1 MDRGLS
7 LDLSREAVSYD
18 DISSRLAHKKISNV
32 AVKRNHNT
40 LVKALEI
47 IHELVKSGRLKAEG
61 EVEIIRTPERLKEY
75 MDHVKATGREYVVD
89 VETTGLDVYKDIL
102 VGICLF
108 APDEPSAYV
117 PFNHTDLENKRVVGQ
132 MTEEECK
139 AVMLPYL
146 ADASLKVIN
155 HNIKFDD
162 KNFIFQWGQRIAN
175 VWWDTEIAAWD
186 AQ

>member
-40 LVKALEI
+40 LVKALEV

-75 MDHVKATGREYVVD
+75 MD
-89 VETTGLDVYKDIL
+89 L
-102 VGICLF
+102 
-108 APDEPSAYV
+108 
-117 PFNHTDLENKRVVGQ
+117 
-132 MTEEECK
+132 
-139 AVMLPYL
+139 
-146 ADASLKVIN
+146 SLI
-155 HNIKFDD
+155 HI
-162 KNFIFQWGQRIAN
+162 
-175 VWWDTEIAAWD
+175 
-186 AQ
+186 